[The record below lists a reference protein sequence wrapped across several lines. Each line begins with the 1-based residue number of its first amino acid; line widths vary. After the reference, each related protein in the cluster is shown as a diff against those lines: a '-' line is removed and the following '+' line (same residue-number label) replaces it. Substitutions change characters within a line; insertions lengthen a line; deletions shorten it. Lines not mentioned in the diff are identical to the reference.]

1 MNSLQTIV
9 NQIVSQIDNDQ
20 TIEQWKK
27 IAGIEIKGFAKRA
40 NPFKGIQASNYYI
53 YIDTKTLS
61 YGIIL
66 QGVKPNAGAVRGF
79 GAPINKRVASKSVRV
94 KIGDEWKTVK
104 TARKTGGYLG
114 LKMMDDT
121 YLGLSGKPD
130 QFFGLKKKGKIKAF
144 GIVDDDAVKV
154 YSDEGFVEWLTSDSV
169 DELVGILEQAGF
181 AAISEGK

>member
-40 NPFKGIQASNYYI
+40 NLFKGIKASNYYI

-79 GAPINKRVASKSVRV
+79 GAPINKRIASKPVRV
-94 KIGDEWKTVK
+94 KIGDEWKTVT
-104 TARKTGGYLG
+104 TARKTGQYLG

-121 YLGLSGKPD
+121 YFGLSGKPD
-130 QFFGLKKKGKIKAF
+130 QFFGLKEKGKIKAF

-154 YSDEGFVEWLTSDSV
+154 YSDEGFVEWLTGDSV
-169 DELVGILEQAGF
+169 DELVEILEQAGF
-181 AAISEGK
+181 AAISGG